1 MFPSEKSQEI
11 KILRRVGLRSI
22 GSKVSARICV
32 NHLNAKYR
40 ITPDR
45 MMMPS
50 KIRLAAL
57 FTEAPT

>member
-22 GSKVSARICV
+22 GSKVSAHIFV
-32 NHLNAKYR
+32 NHLNARYR

-50 KIRLAAL
+50 KILLAAF